1 MAAVIR
7 NRFGSS
13 PEPVSCGFA
22 AAVADGERV
31 AILLP
36 AKSEDDGV
44 DVREFGLG
52 SVLIWGRNQTLP
64 ILVVAPSD
72 RAGALCRQAE
82 AFEQLSVAVLDGTTL
97 AEVKPVEL
105 PAVPELNTAVLDR
118 TELFESVGAVAV
130 DDFGRLIAE
139 VQGLEIA
146 RVEGED
152 GDLEIGVGTA
162 DRVLHGYVHSHQ
174 DAVVSL
180 QSAADTVRAIRQLGP
195 AGHPLNRRARQRWL
209 RWAAFNDPSL
219 VDARTLTIVPP
230 LDERVLQLGP
240 EPCAGLDPDSDTL
253 FVFSAGIDPEV
264 VPSAT
269 DYRRRHAPGRIVIVT
284 SAADAFPAT
293 LEISRAAGIETLAIA
308 APY

>member
-1 MAAVIR
+1 MIR
-7 NRFGSS
+7 NRFGTE

-31 AILLP
+31 AIMLP

-52 SVLIWGRNQTLP
+52 SVLIWGRHHKLP
-64 ILVVAPSD
+64 VLVIAPSD
-72 RAGALCRQAE
+72 RAGGLARQAE
-82 AFEQLSVAVLDGTTL
+82 AFAQLSVAVLDGTTL
-97 AEVKPVEL
+97 ADPEVHELAPIPALSEPVLAHHEL
-105 PAVPELNTAVLDR
+105 I
-118 TELFESVGAVAV
+118 ESVGAVAV

-139 VQGLEIA
+139 VEGLEIG

-152 GDLEIGVGTA
+152 AQLEIGVGTA

-180 QSAADTVRAIRQLGP
+180 QRAADTVREIRQLGP

-209 RWAAFNDPSL
+209 RWSAFQDPSL
-219 VDARTLTIVPP
+219 VGAQRLEMVPP
-230 LDERVLQLGP
+230 LEERVLQLGP
-240 EPCAGLDPDSDTL
+240 EPCAAVDPDTNAL

-264 VPSAT
+264 VPAAT
-269 DYRRRHAPGRIVIVT
+269 DYRRRHQPSGTVIVT
-284 SAADAFPAT
+284 SPADAFLAT
-293 LEISRAAGIETLAIA
+293 QQIAQTAGIDLRSVP